1 MPFGRCYL
9 KLFQPPEKSM
19 KKTANTIIS
28 LLLLFC
34 TVFTVMPSELAV
46 NTSAAGGRLYG
57 DINADGEI
65 SAADYVALRR
75 HILKSK
81 ILDDGDMKYA
91 DVNRDGTINSADY
104 IAIRLH
110 ILKIRLIEQPDGKAQ
125 PVVAYIPLDDRPVN
139 VERIEYLAASA
150 GITLLMPESPL
161 FATRLDG
168 QPQNSGG
175 QIGDRKALLEWLKSV
190 ERKADI
196 FVISLDQMLS
206 GGLVGSRWLDNT
218 DLTFEYEVADYII
231 TLTKKKQVCLFD
243 TVMRLASTT
252 GFGGYGMNEYSALRS
267 YAAAA
272 RKQLA
277 GDALTVENIIAGYR
291 TGSDGSIIPTSL
303 PEKALTKYFSSR
315 SRKLRLADYIFRNSG
330 DDMFCFVGI
339 DDSTPQIS
347 IQTNEINYI
356 TSLLGANG
364 SLFTGTDELAMMC
377 FSRLTTDRLGTL
389 SVSTEYF
396 GGAENQAADSFDVD
410 SLAVCLEKHYDG
422 MRLVRADDT
431 GADLHVLVLTRP
443 VTDNNA
449 VNSQKLINAYK
460 KYSADGKPVAI
471 IDISGDPA
479 TLANRLIGSGAD
491 LGYVF
496 GYSSWNTAANSIG
509 ISLSNAACR
518 LAHLKYGEA
527 DTDENRAGF
536 VRSVVFSFCK
546 DIGYKHGAKSALDS
560 YISSLGGNTLNY
572 YSIVTPAVERNINTV
587 FEKAMTASGGFCA
600 RIIKA
605 LEKSSLITGNMR
617 KTAFPKVTLTGF
629 RLPWYRTFEAAFD
642 ITVS

>member
-1 MPFGRCYL
+1 
-9 KLFQPPEKSM
+9 M
-19 KKTANTIIS
+19 KRTSKTFIS

-34 TVFTVMPSELAV
+34 TAFAALPFGLTTDV
-46 NTSAAGGRLYG
+46 SASGGRLYG
-57 DINADGEI
+57 DIDGDGNI
-65 SAADYVALRR
+65 STSDYVALRR
-75 HILKSK
+75 HILKLK
-81 ILDDGDMKYA
+81 LLADGDAKYA
-91 DVNRDGTINSADY
+91 DVNRDGKINTADY

-110 ILKIRLIEQPDGKAQ
+110 ILGIRLIEQPAAEAQ

-139 VERIEYLAASA
+139 VERVEYLAAAA
-150 GITLLMPESPL
+150 GITLLMPESTL

-175 QIGDRKALLEWLKSV
+175 QIGDREALLEWLKSV
-190 ERKADI
+190 ESKADI

-231 TLTKKKQVCLFD
+231 ALTKKKQVYLFD

-252 GFGGYGMNEYSALRS
+252 GFGGYGISEYNALRS
-267 YAAAA
+267 YAATA
-272 RKQLA
+272 RKQLT

-291 TGSDGSIIPTSL
+291 TGTDGNIIYTDLS
-303 PEKALTKYFSSR
+303 EKALTKYFASR

-339 DDSTPQIS
+339 DDSTPQVS

-356 TSLLGANG
+356 TSLLGSDG
-364 SLFTGTDELAMMC
+364 RLFTGTDELAMMC

-396 GGAENQAADSFDVD
+396 GGAENAAADSFDVD

-422 MRLVRADDT
+422 MRLVSADGND
-431 GADLHVLVLTRP
+431 ADLHVLVLTYP
-443 VTDNNA
+443 VTGSNYFNA
-449 VNSQKLINAYK
+449 QKLSDTYK
-460 KYSADGKPVAI
+460 KYADAGKPVAI

-479 TLANRLIGSGAD
+479 TLANRLISSGAD
-491 LGYVF
+491 LGYIL

-518 LAHLKYGEA
+518 LAHLRYGEA
-527 DTDENRAGF
+527 DTDENKAGF

-546 DIGYKHGAKSALDS
+546 DIGYKRGAKNVLDS
-560 YISSLGGNTLNY
+560 YISSVGGSTLNY
-572 YSIVTPAVERNINTV
+572 YSIVTPTIEKNIAAV
-587 FEKAMTASGGFCA
+587 FEKEMTASGGFCA

-605 LEKSSLITGNMR
+605 LEKSSLITEGLT
-617 KTAFPKVTLTGF
+617 KTAFPEVALTGF

>member
-1 MPFGRCYL
+1 
-9 KLFQPPEKSM
+9 M
-19 KKTANTIIS
+19 KKTAKTIIS

-81 ILDDGDMKYA
+81 ILADGDMKYA

-190 ERKADI
+190 EHKAEI

-377 FSRLTTDRLGTL
+377 FSRLTTDRLGIL

-546 DIGYKHGAKSALDS
+546 DIGYKRGAKSALDS

-600 RIIKA
+600 RITKA
-605 LEKSSLITGNMR
+605 LEKSSLITENMR

>member
-1 MPFGRCYL
+1 
-9 KLFQPPEKSM
+9 M
-19 KKTANTIIS
+19 KKTAKTIIS
-28 LLLLFC
+28 LLLLLC
-34 TVFTVMPSELAV
+34 SVFTVMPSALAV

-57 DINADGEI
+57 DINGDGEI

-291 TGSDGSIIPTSL
+291 TGSDGNIIPTSL

-572 YSIVTPAVERNINTV
+572 YSIVTPAVERSINAV

-605 LEKSSLITGNMR
+605 LEKSSLITENMR
-617 KTAFPKVTLTGF
+617 KTAFPKVALTGF

>member
-1 MPFGRCYL
+1 
-9 KLFQPPEKSM
+9 M
-19 KKTANTIIS
+19 KKTAKTIIS
-28 LLLLFC
+28 LLLLLC
-34 TVFTVMPSELAV
+34 SVFTVMPSALAV

-57 DINADGEI
+57 DINGDGEI

-272 RKQLA
+272 RKQLD

-291 TGSDGSIIPTSL
+291 TGSDGNIIPTSL

-572 YSIVTPAVERNINTV
+572 YSIVTPAVERNINAV

-605 LEKSSLITGNMR
+605 LEKSSLITENMR

>member
-1 MPFGRCYL
+1 
-9 KLFQPPEKSM
+9 M
-19 KKTANTIIS
+19 KKTAKTIIS
-28 LLLLFC
+28 LLLLLC

-572 YSIVTPAVERNINTV
+572 YSIVTPAVERNINAV

-605 LEKSSLITGNMR
+605 LEKSSLITENMR
-617 KTAFPKVTLTGF
+617 KTAFPKVALTGF

>member
-1 MPFGRCYL
+1 
-9 KLFQPPEKSM
+9 
-19 KKTANTIIS
+19 
-28 LLLLFC
+28 
-34 TVFTVMPSELAV
+34 
-46 NTSAAGGRLYG
+46 
-57 DINADGEI
+57 
-65 SAADYVALRR
+65 
-75 HILKSK
+75 
-81 ILDDGDMKYA
+81 
-91 DVNRDGTINSADY
+91 
-104 IAIRLH
+104 
-110 ILKIRLIEQPDGKAQ
+110 
-125 PVVAYIPLDDRPVN
+125 
-139 VERIEYLAASA
+139 
-150 GITLLMPESPL
+150 MPESPL

-196 FVISLDQMLS
+196 FVLSLDQMLS

-356 TSLLGANG
+356 TSLLGTNG

-396 GGAENQAADSFDVD
+396 GGAENQAADSFDID

-527 DTDENRAGF
+527 DNDENRAGF

-572 YSIVTPAVERNINTV
+572 YSIVTPAVERNINAV

-605 LEKSSLITGNMR
+605 LEKSSLITENMR

>member
-1 MPFGRCYL
+1 
-9 KLFQPPEKSM
+9 M

-110 ILKIRLIEQPDGKAQ
+110 ILKIRLIEQPYGKAQ

-518 LAHLKYGEA
+518 LAHLKYGGA

-572 YSIVTPAVERNINTV
+572 YSIVTPAVERNINAV

-605 LEKSSLITGNMR
+605 LEKSSLITENMR

>member
-1 MPFGRCYL
+1 
-9 KLFQPPEKSM
+9 M
-19 KKTANTIIS
+19 KKTAKTIIS

-46 NTSAAGGRLYG
+46 NTSATGGRLYG

-267 YAAAA
+267 YAAVA

-356 TSLLGANG
+356 TSLLGTNG

-527 DTDENRAGF
+527 DNDENRAGF

-572 YSIVTPAVERNINTV
+572 YSIVTPAVERNINAV

-605 LEKSSLITGNMR
+605 LEKSSLITENMR

>member
-1 MPFGRCYL
+1 
-9 KLFQPPEKSM
+9 M
-19 KKTANTIIS
+19 KKTAKTIIS
-28 LLLLFC
+28 LLLLLC

-57 DINADGEI
+57 DINGDGEI

-190 ERKADI
+190 EHKADI

-410 SLAVCLEKHYDG
+410 NLAVCLEKHYDG

-572 YSIVTPAVERNINTV
+572 YSIVTPAVERNINAV

-605 LEKSSLITGNMR
+605 LEKSSLITENMR

>member
-1 MPFGRCYL
+1 
-9 KLFQPPEKSM
+9 M
-19 KKTANTIIS
+19 KKTAKTIIS

-110 ILKIRLIEQPDGKAQ
+110 ILKIRLIEQPYGKVQ

-396 GGAENQAADSFDVD
+396 GGGENQAADSFDVD

-572 YSIVTPAVERNINTV
+572 YSIVTPAVERNINAV

-605 LEKSSLITGNMR
+605 LEKSSLITENMR
-617 KTAFPKVTLTGF
+617 KTAFPKVALTGF

>member
-1 MPFGRCYL
+1 
-9 KLFQPPEKSM
+9 M
-19 KKTANTIIS
+19 KKTAKTIIS

-277 GDALTVENIIAGYR
+277 GDALTAENIIAGYR

-396 GGAENQAADSFDVD
+396 GDAENQAADSFDVD

-572 YSIVTPAVERNINTV
+572 YSIVNTAVERNINKV

-605 LEKSSLITGNMR
+605 LEKSSLITENMR

>member
-1 MPFGRCYL
+1 
-9 KLFQPPEKSM
+9 M

-110 ILKIRLIEQPDGKAQ
+110 ILKISLIEQPDGKVQ

-196 FVISLDQMLS
+196 FVISLDQMLL

-572 YSIVTPAVERNINTV
+572 YSIVTPAVERNINAV

-605 LEKSSLITGNMR
+605 LEKSSLITENMR

>member
-1 MPFGRCYL
+1 
-9 KLFQPPEKSM
+9 M
-19 KKTANTIIS
+19 KKTAKTIIS
-28 LLLLFC
+28 LLLLLC
-34 TVFTVMPSELAV
+34 SVFTVMPSALAV

-57 DINADGEI
+57 DINGDGEI

-272 RKQLA
+272 RKQLD

-291 TGSDGSIIPTSL
+291 TGSDGNIIPTSL

-572 YSIVTPAVERNINTV
+572 YSIVTPAVERNINAV

-605 LEKSSLITGNMR
+605 LEKSSLITENMR
-617 KTAFPKVTLTGF
+617 KTAFPKVALTGF

>member
-1 MPFGRCYL
+1 
-9 KLFQPPEKSM
+9 M
-19 KKTANTIIS
+19 KKTAKTIIS

-110 ILKIRLIEQPDGKAQ
+110 ILKIRLIEQPYGKAQ

-150 GITLLMPESPL
+150 GITLLMPESTL

-396 GGAENQAADSFDVD
+396 GGGENQAADSFDVD

-605 LEKSSLITGNMR
+605 LEKSSLITENMR

>member
-1 MPFGRCYL
+1 
-9 KLFQPPEKSM
+9 
-19 KKTANTIIS
+19 
-28 LLLLFC
+28 
-34 TVFTVMPSELAV
+34 
-46 NTSAAGGRLYG
+46 
-57 DINADGEI
+57 
-65 SAADYVALRR
+65 
-75 HILKSK
+75 
-81 ILDDGDMKYA
+81 
-91 DVNRDGTINSADY
+91 
-104 IAIRLH
+104 
-110 ILKIRLIEQPDGKAQ
+110 
-125 PVVAYIPLDDRPVN
+125 
-139 VERIEYLAASA
+139 
-150 GITLLMPESPL
+150 
-161 FATRLDG
+161 
-168 QPQNSGG
+168 
-175 QIGDRKALLEWLKSV
+175 
-190 ERKADI
+190 
-196 FVISLDQMLS
+196 MLS

-291 TGSDGSIIPTSL
+291 TGSDGNIIPTSL

-572 YSIVTPAVERNINTV
+572 YSIVTPAVERNINAV

-605 LEKSSLITGNMR
+605 LEKSSLITENMR
-617 KTAFPKVTLTGF
+617 KTAFPKVALTGF

>member
-110 ILKIRLIEQPDGKAQ
+110 ILKISLIEQPDGKVQ

-572 YSIVTPAVERNINTV
+572 YSIVTPAVERNINAV

-605 LEKSSLITGNMR
+605 LEKSSLITENMR

>member
-1 MPFGRCYL
+1 
-9 KLFQPPEKSM
+9 M

-110 ILKIRLIEQPDGKAQ
+110 ILKIRLIKQPDGKAQ

-196 FVISLDQMLS
+196 FVLSLDQMLS

-267 YAAAA
+267 WQ
-272 RKQLA
+272 RQ
-277 GDALTVENIIAGYR
+277 EN
-291 TGSDGSIIPTSL
+291 SL
-303 PEKALTKYFSSR
+303 PETHSPSKTSLRATVPAATAASFPPRFRRRR
-315 SRKLRLADYIFRNSG
+315 SRNTFR
-330 DDMFCFVGI
+330 
-339 DDSTPQIS
+339 
-347 IQTNEINYI
+347 
-356 TSLLGANG
+356 
-364 SLFTGTDELAMMC
+364 
-377 FSRLTTDRLGTL
+377 
-389 SVSTEYF
+389 
-396 GGAENQAADSFDVD
+396 
-410 SLAVCLEKHYDG
+410 
-422 MRLVRADDT
+422 RA
-431 GADLHVLVLTRP
+431 
-443 VTDNNA
+443 
-449 VNSQKLINAYK
+449 
-460 KYSADGKPVAI
+460 
-471 IDISGDPA
+471 
-479 TLANRLIGSGAD
+479 
-491 LGYVF
+491 
-496 GYSSWNTAANSIG
+496 AAN
-509 ISLSNAACR
+509 
-518 LAHLKYGEA
+518 
-527 DTDENRAGF
+527 
-536 VRSVVFSFCK
+536 
-546 DIGYKHGAKSALDS
+546 
-560 YISSLGGNTLNY
+560 
-572 YSIVTPAVERNINTV
+572 
-587 FEKAMTASGGFCA
+587 
-600 RIIKA
+600 
-605 LEKSSLITGNMR
+605 
-617 KTAFPKVTLTGF
+617 
-629 RLPWYRTFEAAFD
+629 
-642 ITVS
+642 

>member
-1 MPFGRCYL
+1 MNV
-9 KLFQPPEKSM
+9 FQFQCILHDNPPDTE
-19 KKTANTIIS
+19 TIIS

-110 ILKIRLIEQPDGKAQ
+110 ILKISLIEQPDGKAQ

-572 YSIVTPAVERNINTV
+572 YSIVTPAVERNINAV

-605 LEKSSLITGNMR
+605 LEKSSLITENMR

>member
-1 MPFGRCYL
+1 
-9 KLFQPPEKSM
+9 
-19 KKTANTIIS
+19 
-28 LLLLFC
+28 
-34 TVFTVMPSELAV
+34 
-46 NTSAAGGRLYG
+46 
-57 DINADGEI
+57 
-65 SAADYVALRR
+65 
-75 HILKSK
+75 
-81 ILDDGDMKYA
+81 
-91 DVNRDGTINSADY
+91 
-104 IAIRLH
+104 
-110 ILKIRLIEQPDGKAQ
+110 
-125 PVVAYIPLDDRPVN
+125 
-139 VERIEYLAASA
+139 
-150 GITLLMPESPL
+150 
-161 FATRLDG
+161 
-168 QPQNSGG
+168 
-175 QIGDRKALLEWLKSV
+175 
-190 ERKADI
+190 
-196 FVISLDQMLS
+196 MLS
-206 GGLVGSRWLDNT
+206 GGLVGSRWLANT
-218 DLTFEYEVADYII
+218 DLTFEYEIADHII
-231 TLTKKKQVCLFD
+231 ALTKKTQAYLFD

-272 RKQLA
+272 RKRLA

-303 PEKALTKYFSSR
+303 PEKALTKYFASR
-315 SRKLRLADYIFRNSG
+315 SRKLKLADYIFRNSG

-396 GGAENQAADSFDVD
+396 GGAENQVADSFDVD

-443 VTDNNA
+443 VASNNA
-449 VNSQKLINAYK
+449 ANSQKLINAYK
-460 KYSADGKPVAI
+460 KYAADGKPVAI
-471 IDISGDPA
+471 IDISGEPA
-479 TLANRLIGSGAD
+479 TLANRLIVSGAD

-518 LAHLKYGEA
+518 LAHLKYDEA
-527 DTDENRAGF
+527 DTYKNRAGF

-546 DIGYKHGAKSALDS
+546 DIGYKYGAKSALDS
-560 YISSLGGNTLNY
+560 YIYSLGGNTMNY
-572 YSIVTPAVERNINTV
+572 YSIVTPAVERNINAV
-587 FEKAMTASGGFCA
+587 FEREMTASGSFCA
-600 RIIKA
+600 RVIKA
-605 LEKSSLITGNMR
+605 LEKSSLITENME
-617 KTAFPKVTLTGF
+617 KIAFPDVALTGF

>member
-1 MPFGRCYL
+1 
-9 KLFQPPEKSM
+9 M
-19 KKTANTIIS
+19 KKTAKTIIS

-57 DINADGEI
+57 DINGDGEI

-81 ILDDGDMKYA
+81 LLGDGDMKYA
-91 DVNRDGTINSADY
+91 DVNRDGKINSADY
-104 IAIRLH
+104 IAIRMH

-139 VERIEYLAASA
+139 VERVEYLAASA

-175 QIGDRKALLEWLKSV
+175 QIGDRKALLEWLNSV
-190 ERKADI
+190 ESKADI

-218 DLTFEYEVADYII
+218 DLTFEYEVADHII
-231 TLTKKKQVCLFD
+231 ALTKKKQVYLFD

-303 PEKALTKYFSSR
+303 PEKALTKYFASR
-315 SRKLRLADYIFRNSG
+315 SRKLKLADYIFRNSG

-377 FSRLTTDRLGTL
+377 FSRLTTERLATM

-422 MRLVRADDT
+422 MRLVRADDA

-443 VTDNNA
+443 VTGNNA
-449 VNSQKLINAYK
+449 ANSQKLINAYK
-460 KYSADGKPVAI
+460 KYAADGKPVAI

-491 LGYVF
+491 LGYIF

-518 LAHLKYGEA
+518 LAHLKYDEA

-536 VRSVVFSFCK
+536 ARSVVFSFCK

-572 YSIVTPAVERNINTV
+572 YSIVTPAVERNINAL
-587 FEKAMTASGGFCA
+587 FERSMTASGSFCA

-605 LEKSSLITGNMR
+605 LEKSSLVTENMG
-617 KTAFPKVTLTGF
+617 KTAFPKAALTGF

>member
-1 MPFGRCYL
+1 
-9 KLFQPPEKSM
+9 M
-19 KKTANTIIS
+19 KKTAKTIIS

-34 TVFTVMPSELAV
+34 TVFTVMPSGLAV

-75 HILKSK
+75 HILKLK

-218 DLTFEYEVADYII
+218 DLTFEYEIADYII

-267 YAAAA
+267 YAAVA

-277 GDALTVENIIAGYR
+277 GDALTVENIIAGYL

-356 TSLLGANG
+356 TSLLGTNG

-460 KYSADGKPVAI
+460 KHSADGKPVAI

-527 DTDENRAGF
+527 DNDENRAGF

-572 YSIVTPAVERNINTV
+572 YSIVTPAVERNINAV

-600 RIIKA
+600 RITKA
-605 LEKSSLITGNMR
+605 LEKSSLITENMR

>member
-1 MPFGRCYL
+1 
-9 KLFQPPEKSM
+9 M
-19 KKTANTIIS
+19 KKTAKNFIS
-28 LLLLFC
+28 LLLFIC
-34 TVFTVMPSELAV
+34 TVFTALPSVLTV
-46 NTSAAGGRLYG
+46 NAYAAGDRLYG
-57 DINADGEI
+57 DINGDGEI
-65 SAADYVALRR
+65 SSADYVALRR
-75 HILKSK
+75 HILQSK
-81 ILDDGDMKYA
+81 LLDTGDMKYA
-91 DVNRDGTINSADY
+91 DVNHDGKINSADY

-110 ILKIRLIEQPDGKAQ
+110 ILKIRLIEQPDRETQ
-125 PVVAYIPLDDRPVN
+125 TVVAYIPLDDRPVN

-150 GITLLMPESPL
+150 GITLLMPDSSL

-175 QIGDRKALLEWLKSV
+175 QIGDRKALLDWLKSV
-190 ERKADI
+190 ESKADI

-231 TLTKKKQVCLFD
+231 SLTKKKQVYLFD

-267 YAAAA
+267 YAATA

-291 TGSDGSIIPTSL
+291 TGTDGRIIPTSL
-303 PEKALTKYFSSR
+303 SEKALTKYFASR
-315 SRKLRLADYIFRNSG
+315 SRKLRLADYIFTNSG

-356 TSLLGANG
+356 TSLLGTNG

-396 GGAENQAADSFDVD
+396 GGAENQTADSFDVD

-422 MRLVRADDT
+422 MQLVRTDSAD
-431 GADLHVLVLTRP
+431 ADLHVLVLTRP
-443 VTDNNA
+443 VTGSA
-449 VNSQKLINAYK
+449 AANSQKLTDTYR
-460 KYSADGKPVAI
+460 KYAADGKPVAI
-471 IDISGDPA
+471 IDISGNPT

-491 LGYVF
+491 LGYIF

-518 LAHLKYGEA
+518 LAHLKYDKA

-560 YISSLGGNTLNY
+560 YISSLGGNSLNY
-572 YSIVTPAVERNINTV
+572 YSIVTPTVEKNIAAV
-587 FEKAMTASGGFCA
+587 FEREMTAYGGFCA
-600 RIIKA
+600 RIIRT
-605 LEKSSLITGNMR
+605 LEKSSIITENME

>member
-1 MPFGRCYL
+1 
-9 KLFQPPEKSM
+9 M

-110 ILKIRLIEQPDGKAQ
+110 ILKIRLIEQPYGKAQ

-536 VRSVVFSFCK
+536 VRSVVFSSCK

-572 YSIVTPAVERNINTV
+572 YSIVTPAVERNINAV

-605 LEKSSLITGNMR
+605 LEKSSLITENMR

>member
-1 MPFGRCYL
+1 
-9 KLFQPPEKSM
+9 M
-19 KKTANTIIS
+19 KKTAKTIIS

-277 GDALTVENIIAGYR
+277 GDALTAENIIAGYR

-396 GGAENQAADSFDVD
+396 GDAENQAADSFDVD

-605 LEKSSLITGNMR
+605 LEKSSLITENMR

>member
-1 MPFGRCYL
+1 
-9 KLFQPPEKSM
+9 M
-19 KKTANTIIS
+19 KKTAKTIIS

-34 TVFTVMPSELAV
+34 TVFTVLPSELTV

-57 DINADGEI
+57 DINGDGEI

-81 ILDDGDMKYA
+81 LLDDGDMKYA
-91 DVNRDGTINSADY
+91 DVNRDGEINSADY

-139 VERIEYLAASA
+139 VERIEYLAESA

-168 QPQNSGG
+168 QPKNSGG

-190 ERKADI
+190 ESKADI
-196 FVISLDQMLS
+196 FIISLDQMLS

-218 DLTFEYEVADYII
+218 DLTFEYEIADHII
-231 TLTKKKQVCLFD
+231 ALTKKKQVYLFD

-252 GFGGYGMNEYSALRS
+252 GFGGYGMSEYSALRS

-303 PEKALTKYFSSR
+303 PEKALTKYFASR
-315 SRKLRLADYIFRNSG
+315 SRKLKLADYIFRNSG

-396 GGAENQAADSFDVD
+396 GGAENQVADSFDVD

-443 VTDNNA
+443 VASNNA
-449 VNSQKLINAYK
+449 ANSQKLINAYK
-460 KYSADGKPVAI
+460 KYAADGKPVAI
-471 IDISGDPA
+471 IDISGEPA
-479 TLANRLIGSGAD
+479 TLANRLIVSGAD

-518 LAHLKYGEA
+518 LAHLKYDEA
-527 DTDENRAGF
+527 DTDKNRAGF

-546 DIGYKHGAKSALDS
+546 DIGYKYGAKSALDS
-560 YISSLGGNTLNY
+560 YIYSLGGNTLNY
-572 YSIVTPAVERNINTV
+572 YSIVTPAVERNINAV
-587 FEKAMTASGGFCA
+587 FEREMTASGSFCA
-600 RIIKA
+600 RVIKA
-605 LEKSSLITGNMR
+605 LEKSSLITENME
-617 KTAFPKVTLTGF
+617 KTAFPKVALTGF

>member
-1 MPFGRCYL
+1 
-9 KLFQPPEKSM
+9 M
-19 KKTANTIIS
+19 KKTAKTIIS

-410 SLAVCLEKHYDG
+410 RLAVCLEKHYDG

-572 YSIVTPAVERNINTV
+572 YSIVTPAVERNINAV

-605 LEKSSLITGNMR
+605 LEKSSLITENMR

>member
-19 KKTANTIIS
+19 KKTAKTIIS

-46 NTSAAGGRLYG
+46 NTSATGGRLYG

-65 SAADYVALRR
+65 SAADCVALRR

-291 TGSDGSIIPTSL
+291 TGSDGTIIPTSL

-460 KYSADGKPVAI
+460 KYSADGKPIAI

-536 VRSVVFSFCK
+536 VRSIVFSFCK

-600 RIIKA
+600 RITKA